1 MNKLSIGARL
11 IGGFGMVVL
20 IVVGMAGFAF
30 FNAISNATSFTDYRS
45 TARLSNATSELNSS
59 IMMMRLQVMKFRAGG
74 LQDMRPAVTQEAERA
89 REAIA
94 NLQSIDASADI
105 SALRDDV
112 DRYVRGVVAAND
124 LQDQRHELVHGTF
137 DPAGIAA
144 RRNLTDIME
153 SAYADSD
160 PEAAY
165 YAGRVQQHLMLA
177 RFYGA
182 DFLLTNAD
190 GSRNRTFQEIEA
202 ALVEED
208 QLLRSLQNPGRRA
221 LAMQA
226 KENIET
232 YRETFAEI
240 VDIIQTRNAI
250 YTEQLDV
257 IGPAAMAMAGDIATT
272 QRAEQDRIGPILS
285 AEFQSQRGVVLGI
298 GAVGTLLA
306 LALGLFL
313 ARSISAPVVGLTR
326 IMRTMA
332 DGDFSVRVSGTDRG
346 DEIGTMAQT
355 VEVFKANGLERQA
368 LEQRSQT
375 EQAERQRIHQV
386 QEAAI
391 AKFQSHVDEILSTL
405 GERTREMSDTA
416 GELNG
421 LAGHARS
428 QASSADSSAQE
439 TSNSVQTVATASEE
453 LASSIQEISR
463 QVSRA
468 TDVVRSASEK
478 SNTSVEEVGKLAE
491 TGQKIGD
498 VVGLIQDIAEQTNLL
513 ALNATIEAARAGEAG
528 KGFAVVATEVKAL
541 AEQTAKATDE
551 ISSQINEVQTSTV
564 RAVEMIK
571 EIAAIGEE
579 LDEVTTTI
587 ASAIEEQG
595 AATQEISSTTALASN
610 STTSLAAGISE
621 VNGAISKTGDAATM
635 ASKVSGAL
643 ADQTDAMTR
652 AVEEFFT
659 ELRRGDERQ
668 TARAA

>member
-1 MNKLSIGARL
+1 
-11 IGGFGMVVL
+11 
-20 IVVGMAGFAF
+20 
-30 FNAISNATSFTDYRS
+30 
-45 TARLSNATSELNSS
+45 
-59 IMMMRLQVMKFRAGG
+59 
-74 LQDMRPAVTQEAERA
+74 
-89 REAIA
+89 
-94 NLQSIDASADI
+94 
-105 SALRDDV
+105 
-112 DRYVRGVVAAND
+112 
-124 LQDQRHELVHGTF
+124 
-137 DPAGIAA
+137 
-144 RRNLTDIME
+144 
-153 SAYADSD
+153 
-160 PEAAY
+160 
-165 YAGRVQQHLMLA
+165 
-177 RFYGA
+177 
-182 DFLLTNAD
+182 
-190 GSRNRTFQEIEA
+190 
-202 ALVEED
+202 
-208 QLLRSLQNPGRRA
+208 
-221 LAMQA
+221 MQA

-298 GAVGTLLA
+298 GAMGTLLA

-541 AEQTAKATDE
+541 AEQPAKAPDE

-621 VNGAISKTGDAATM
+621 VNGAISKPGDAASM
-635 ASKVSGAL
+635 ACKVSVSL
-643 ADQTDAMTR
+643 ADQTDSMTR

-659 ELRRGDERQ
+659 ELRRGDGGQ